1 MVFGLS
7 GSCGLPMEPT
17 VERLHIGAFRLIRP
31 LEGGGGGWSERWMAL
46 DERSLVTHL
55 AYRFRL
61 RGGMGDQ
68 RRFLSAVEA
77 VSGLRLPHV
86 LPIEYVTLKTE
97 AGPLEGAWLVTP
109 FTGNLEGL
117 VTLES
122 LLLAKGGRMSAVEVE
137 RAIGQVLETIEAA
150 HAVGQVHGALRLEE
164 ILVDPRGSVV
174 IELYGLRRRLMGA
187 AMVAAPEAIVDEV
200 RSVVA
205 MAYRLLT
212 GVEAGEPAISAS
224 RLSAEAAGW
233 ETWFEMGLDPL
244 RGFTTAGEAAGMMPM
259 GGRAAEVSVRVGPVG
274 AMWRK
279 VRRVLGVG

>member
-1 MVFGLS
+1 
-7 GSCGLPMEPT
+7 
-17 VERLHIGAFRLIRP
+17 
-31 LEGGGGGWSERWMAL
+31 MAL

-244 RGFTTAGEAAGMMPM
+244 RGFTTAGEAAGMMPT